1 MAQGKPLISVVVP
14 VYNESPNVEAFYFR
28 VSKVMKDMGEP
39 YEILFVND
47 GSKDD
52 TLFNLLVLADK
63 DSNVKI
69 IDLSRNFG
77 KEIAL
82 TAGLDFASGDA
93 VIPIDADL
101 QDPPE
106 LIPELVAKW
115 REGYDVVYATRTE
128 REGESWFKRWT
139 AHLFYR
145 VIQKVTPL
153 PIPKDTGD
161 FRLLSRQVV
170 QALKQLRERNR
181 FMKGLFSWVGFRQ
194 TSVLYRR
201 NRRNAGRSKWNYWK
215 LWNFALEGITS
226 FSYIP
231 LQFATY
237 FGLTVALFAFLY
249 ALFIVFRTLLL
260 GRDVPGYPSLITII
274 LFLGG
279 VQLFAIG
286 VVGEYIGRIYNEVK
300 RRPLYLVKAKY
311 GFSCSATGENQGSD
325 LNDWTSGF

>member
-1 MAQGKPLISVVVP
+1 MTRTNSLISIVVP
-14 VYNESPNVEAFYFR
+14 MYNESPNIELFFSRLV
-28 VSKVMKDMGEP
+28 VIMGKLNLS
-39 YEILFVND
+39 YEIVCVND

-52 TLFNLLVLADK
+52 TLDRLLHYAEK
-63 DSNVKI
+63 DTRIKI

-82 TAGLDFASGDA
+82 TAGLDFASGEV

-106 LIPELVAKW
+106 LIPELIAKW

-139 AHLFYR
+139 SHLFYR
-145 VIQKVTPL
+145 VIKRMTSVS
-153 PIPKDTGD
+153 IPQDTGD
-161 FRLLSRQVV
+161 FRLMSRPVA
-170 QALKQLRERNR
+170 QALKELRERNR

-194 TSVLYRR
+194 TSVPYKR
-201 NRRNAGRSKWNYWK
+201 NPRNAGKTKWNYWK

-237 FGLTVALFAFLY
+237 FGLTVAFFSFVY
-249 ALFIVFRTLLL
+249 ALFIIIRTLFY
-260 GRDVPGYPSLITII
+260 GRDVAGYPSLITVV

-300 RRPLYLVKAKY
+300 QRPLYLIRNSY
-311 GFSCSATGENQGSD
+311 GFSEKGCNNQVDYPSK
-325 LNDWTSGF
+325 NN

>member
-14 VYNESPNVEAFYFR
+14 VYNESPNVEAFYLR

-52 TLFNLLVLADK
+52 TLFNLLALADK

-201 NRRNAGRSKWNYWK
+201 NRRNAGRTKWNYWK

-311 GFSCSATGENQGSD
+311 GFSCSATGKNQGSN

>member
-14 VYNESPNVEAFYFR
+14 VYNESPNVEAFYLR